1 MARGRMITNEI
12 ARDKK
17 VNELSCDTSRLAFT
31 WLITF
36 ADVEGRTYGDPV
48 LVKNML
54 FPRRDDITTEQ
65 MITYIS
71 EWAEA
76 GLIIWYE
83 TRGDKWITF
92 PNFRRHQPNLRVDR
106 EPASIIPEPNH
117 DAGDMTADCRILAG
131 VLPEHI
137 PVKLREEK
145 RIEVILTPLQNAF
158 IEASGIPGYST
169 ADAETYQAL
178 FNAGCTPE
186 DITRAV
192 ETLQHKK
199 YTIKGIG
206 SIVTTAINIA
216 KQRSSKKESE
226 EVFTEVWK

>member
-17 VNELSCDTSRLAFT
+17 INELSCDTSRLAFT

-65 MITYIS
+65 MIAYIS

-83 TRGDKWITF
+83 TRGDKWILF

-106 EPASIIPEPNH
+106 EPASIIPEPKH

-131 VLPEHI
+131 VMPEHI
-137 PVKLREEK
+137 PVKLREENGIK
-145 RIEVILTPLQNAF
+145 R
-158 IEASGIPGYST
+158 
-169 ADAETYQAL
+169 
-178 FNAGCTPE
+178 
-186 DITRAV
+186 
-192 ETLQHKK
+192 
-199 YTIKGIG
+199 
-206 SIVTTAINIA
+206 
-216 KQRSSKKESE
+216 E
-226 EVFTEVWK
+226 EK